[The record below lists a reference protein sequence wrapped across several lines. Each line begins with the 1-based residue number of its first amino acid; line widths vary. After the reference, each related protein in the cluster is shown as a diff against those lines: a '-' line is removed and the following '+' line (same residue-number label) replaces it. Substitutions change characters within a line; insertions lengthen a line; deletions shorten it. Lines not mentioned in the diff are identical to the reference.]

1 MCAVRGLQQRWGWLP
16 WPMFWGLPSF
26 RPLSSQWPTL
36 SPSMVP
42 MYSQDK
48 SSWYPE
54 LSPSDPCP
62 LTSSTWL
69 PSLLSCLWA
78 SSQGLFLLSL

>member
-1 MCAVRGLQQRWGWLP
+1 
-16 WPMFWGLPSF
+16 
-26 RPLSSQWPTL
+26 
-36 SPSMVP
+36 MVP